1 MDITFSFLISDK
13 PKRKDRLQSTLHT
26 RPPCR
31 VSHYVMST
39 VVSAEIKIDK
49 AFL

>member
-13 PKRKDRLQSTLHT
+13 PKRKDQLQSTFHT
-26 RPPCR
+26 PLACR
-31 VSHYVMST
+31 VSNYVMPT
-39 VVSAEIKIDK
+39 VVSAQIQIDR